1 MTKHTNKL
9 INESSPYLLQHA
21 HNPVN
26 WYPWSEEALKKAKK
40 EDKPIFLSIGYSTC
54 HWCHVMEKESFE
66 NEGIADYLNKNFVSI
81 KVDREERPD
90 IDNVYMKFLISQT
103 GQGGW
108 PLNVFLTYDKEPFY
122 GGTYF
127 PNREQYGMPSFLT
140 ILHFI
145 KDQYE
150 NNRRSVKNS
159 IVQIKKTLEGKP
171 KRAEEI
177 LEKPIA
183 AFDNIFNTY
192 YDENLGGMKGSP
204 KFPITLSLLF
214 NLYQNK
220 NLDKVYHTLK
230 KMGDGGIYDHLAGGF
245 SRYSTDEYWIIPHFE
260 KTLYDNALLL
270 TAYSQA
276 YAKSKNYY
284 FKEKADGIFNYIKKT
299 LLSKKGFY
307 SGQDADSEG
316 NEGEFYVF
324 SSEEIK
330 NVVDNFDLF
339 SKYFNITKEGN
350 FDGKN
355 ILHINTDTEIK
366 LTQEEKNRIER
377 DKEKL
382 LKYRNKRINPGIDA
396 KIITSWNSLMISGFA
411 IYGNLCNNNEAIKIS
426 EDILNNI
433 LKNCLN
439 ENKLLRL
446 YGKSS
451 LIGFMEDY
459 SFLINSL
466 LDLYEITFKKE
477 YLEKA
482 KELTKAALELFYTD
496 RFSNA
501 SKFSEKLFIPFSDME
516 DNVTPSGI
524 SIMVLSLFRLNEVIH
539 NEDYDK
545 IIEKELKINMEK
557 MNNHPLNCQIL
568 LQVLY
573 SKIKSFYSIEINWD
587 KKFIYNVHDSLIK
600 LPIFNKII
608 YEGDKKENIIKI
620 CHKNTCQ
627 IFKTAEEA
635 RKFLEKQ
642 FS

>member
-1 MTKHTNKL
+1 MVKHTNRL

-26 WYPWSEEALKKAKK
+26 WYSWDEEALKKAKK
-40 EDKPIFLSIGYSTC
+40 EDKPVFLSIGYSTC

-66 NEGIADYLNKNFVSI
+66 DKKIADYLNKNFVSI

-90 IDNVYMKFLISQT
+90 IDNVYMKFLISRT

-108 PLNVFLTYDKEPFY
+108 PLNVFLTSDKEPFY

-127 PNREQYGMPSFLT
+127 SNREQYGMPTFLT

-150 NNRRSVKNS
+150 NNRSSVKNS
-159 IVQIKKTLEGKP
+159 IAQIKKTLEEEP
-171 KRAEEI
+171 KMAEEI

-183 AFDNIFNTY
+183 TFNNIFNIY
-192 YDENLGGMKGSP
+192 YDENFGGMKGSP

-214 NLYQNK
+214 NLYQDK

-276 YAKSKNYY
+276 YAKSKDDY

-316 NEGEFYVF
+316 KEGKFYVF
-324 SSEEIK
+324 SFEEIK

-339 SKYFNITKEGN
+339 SKYFNLTKEGN
-350 FDGKN
+350 FDDGN
-355 ILHINTDTEIK
+355 ILYVRHGIK
-366 LTQEEKNRIER
+366 LTQEEKNKIER
-377 DKEKL
+377 DNEKL
-382 LKYRNKRINPGIDA
+382 LKYRNKRINPGIDT

-411 IYGNLCNNNEAIKIS
+411 IYGNLCNNNDAIKIS
-426 EDILNNI
+426 ERILNNI

-446 YGKSS
+446 YGKNN
-451 LIGFMEDY
+451 LIGFIEDY

-466 LDLYEITFKKE
+466 LDLYEITFKDN
-477 YLEKA
+477 YLEKT
-482 KELTKAALELFYTD
+482 KELTKTALELFYIEG
-496 RFSNA
+496 FSNT
-501 SKFSEKLFIPFSDME
+501 SKFGEKLFIPFSDRE

-524 SIMVLSLFRLNEVIH
+524 SVMVLSLFRLNEVIH
-539 NEDYDK
+539 NEKYDK
-545 IIEKELKINMEK
+545 IIEKELKINMKK

-573 SKIKSFYSIEINWD
+573 SKIKSFYTIEINGD
-587 KKFIYNVHDSLIK
+587 KKFIYNVHDSLINS
-600 LPIFNKII
+600 PIFNKII
-608 YEGDKKENIIKI
+608 YKGSKKENIIKI
-620 CHKNTCQ
+620 CHRNTCQ
-627 IFKTAEEA
+627 IFKTVEEA
-635 RKFLEKQ
+635 RKFLENQ
-642 FS
+642 LY